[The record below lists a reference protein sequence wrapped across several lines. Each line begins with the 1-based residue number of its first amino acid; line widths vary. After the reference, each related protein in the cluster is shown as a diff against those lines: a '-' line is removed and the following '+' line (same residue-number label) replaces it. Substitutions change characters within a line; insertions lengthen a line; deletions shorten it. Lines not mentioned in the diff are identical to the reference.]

1 MSESLSLKKSLDSVI
16 YKVKRIVNGSLNTIY
31 VFNAKKEE
39 AKLVEPSEKELFK
52 EIFSD
57 REAEQ
62 IQSGIKVVF
71 SDQKI
76 HSDDSIGTIK
86 IKIINEF
93 KSEISL
99 DEIYLYCQK
108 METLNAVS
116 VYQSLTQNGKLQ
128 LTKVR
133 LDQFISNIVCD
144 ENGKLFEKP
153 TEKEVYTFDDLFEM
167 KFDNKKY
174 VVNKVL
180 GQKFFIVENEYPFV
194 CDPYD
199 VEEFDKFFE
208 RSARKS
214 LTTLNNHLL
223 LSSGDIVDADNLEQG
238 NKNVKTIYLCLAE
251 DVLEYLN
258 KKDVS
263 EETVLNVYYPFLHNK
278 NINDL
283 ESLVSSREKLVEG
296 NNKFLNEKTLN
307 SFNTINMFYDVFYE
321 RKSELN
327 YINKGI
333 KFIKAVIRPEFNVKI
348 PLEIIFKI
356 VHATQKSPLIKYNP
370 SSRQE
375 NVYRL
380 FTDKIA
386 TDGRKIPYLKKATI
400 FKLMKS
406 VARNKSV
413 AVYIESSSE
422 DNSQTMICEFDE
434 EGYITVSSEFK
445 TVVNVEEIDTIFQES
460 INPIIQEIKNLLEQS
475 GYKLNK
481 FGSLND
487 ENVEIKQLN
496 YEMQIKI
503 TKPLDIQAY
512 RGCIS
517 SIFIN
522 ETNAFKGK
530 GTTINLRFK
539 RVSNYSKFNSQE
551 AFILEKSEQGL
562 RGDQIIE
569 ALLENFPEELDRNQA
584 VEMVR
589 KVANELEIE
598 RGARKSDIK
607 IKNNP
612 GFKTTISLQ
621 QETGIIT
628 ILTENINNINYLY
641 TIPIYLDTIVRL
653 TQDKSSTRYPVKE
666 INKLCSESSE
676 DVSIEDIV
684 SSAEES
690 ADLSE
695 VPSIEP
701 EEEEVQ
707 YNKFKTV
714 EADKPKGALSLFF
727 DEGDEDSLES
737 FDGGQVSD
745 SSEESIPSEKSSS
758 EELEKSLPSMPSE
771 SEESEKS
778 LPSIA
783 SEKSEESEKSLPS
796 IASEK
801 SEESEKSL
809 PSEASSLEKTEQK
822 EIPEEKPVTPESK
835 SEENEIPILS
845 PESKSEEKSV
855 TPESKSE
862 EKEIPIL
869 SPQVSEEKKTSSEE
883 FVLPQKKSTIIESE
897 ESEKEESEK
906 EESEK
911 EKSEKEEE
919 SIKSKKT
926 SSSKT
931 KGDSS
936 KTKGITKSKTTS
948 SKSDVESDSEEEVRN
963 IDGMKLNKPYYFQT
977 LIEKRDPILILKEDT
992 ARYNSYPRTC
1002 SSNMRRQPVILS
1014 DAQLDKIKKEH
1025 PGFLRDEDVIKYGSK
1040 KDQKDQFNYI
1050 CPRYW
1055 CLKNNTII
1063 DPKDLKEVKGKDGKK
1078 ELVHPTCGKV
1088 LPKGEKS
1095 VKPGYYIYEFY
1106 EPKPGK
1112 KDYKK
1117 FPGLIPDS
1125 HPDGLCLPCCF
1136 DKYNTEGRIKANEKC
1151 YKGKKEEVNQEKAE
1165 KKEQKAALQEEDEY
1179 IKGPDKFP
1187 LDPGRWGYLPV
1198 EMQTILHEVNAD
1210 CQMSKTNTNLKDD
1223 HPCLLRHGIEIN
1235 NKQSFVACISDA
1247 LFFGKEVIDESG
1259 QKRNAKILSLSEMR
1273 ERITKAITVDTFI
1286 KYQNGNL
1293 VTDFHN
1299 MDVNVNIDKYKGSK
1313 LYSKIDINKEADKA
1327 YFTKVISAFENFIA
1341 YLGDNDAF
1349 IDHTY
1354 LWDIVSMPNKY
1365 LFPTGVNLVIFDL
1378 PKDDITNNVQLI
1390 CPSNHY
1396 STEFYQAR
1404 KPTIIMMRENN
1415 YYEPIYTY
1423 TTSKKAI
1430 NIATKFKEYDRNLSK
1445 TMRAVFKEI
1454 IKPFFDLIC
1463 RPLSSMPTVYK
1474 AKRPLL
1480 LYDLIQ
1486 KLDKYEYEVKKL
1498 VLNFNSKVIG
1508 VVAKEPVPSDRTG
1521 FIPCYPSALDEE
1533 LKKDLDFVFMTDL
1546 TLWNNYITTVQ
1557 FLNNLTSR
1565 SKKRRDEP
1573 DIPCKP
1579 AFKVIEDEHVVGILT
1594 NTNQFV
1600 QLSKPIRP
1608 DEIDSEL
1615 DLPSFNNNNY
1625 IVDIKA
1631 KPMINTEIE
1640 FTTKQEVD
1648 EVRVDYIKKIRLET
1662 NFYNVFRN
1670 TIRILLNDYENAK
1683 TRTSIENEISKE
1695 YIIYSEKLINMI
1707 TLLESLVKDK
1717 MQFTGDKN
1725 YYKLIDNVSTC
1736 IVKDKDSCEQ
1746 ASQLCAVTENGKCK
1760 LILPKN
1766 NLITEKLNK
1775 PIYFARMADE
1785 MIRYSRIKSF
1795 MFEPQTYL
1803 SFGSIGYNL
1812 RDNEIILIQ
1821 SLLTQEY
1828 FEMLT
1833 PAITNKYI
1841 KYNSY
1846 DEAQPVMTQVYENT
1860 IPSLDQAIGRKNQV
1874 ICDKIIKDH
1883 IISSTWKHCF
1893 PESYGEI
1900 EYSKYNYCTF
1910 NFIIDLIERKTKEH
1924 LSINQIK
1931 NELFNEYK
1939 NYIQENVNK
1948 IVNILIREG
1957 KKTLGDQVLAG
1968 TLTLSNLIYTDN
1980 YFLTTFDLWLLVTKY
1995 KIPTIFVCQNT
2006 ILQTNFK
2013 KNAFLGYGDEG
2024 DDFAFVIIPGFR
2036 PENVPGYKLIQSETG
2051 DVFISLN
2058 NLKEEGV
2065 EKIETAFRNRKS
2077 IEQYLEEYEIPKL
2090 TVYETKKPK
2099 LVIEGEKDVEKPKPK
2114 KKPVPLKIESSTP
2127 ISPEEYILKP
2137 KRKRSQKKII
2147 IKGNKQNKTKKKPP
2161 LIIEKSSSSK
2171 SN

>member
-1 MSESLSLKKSLDSVI
+1 
-16 YKVKRIVNGSLNTIY
+16 
-31 VFNAKKEE
+31 
-39 AKLVEPSEKELFK
+39 
-52 EIFSD
+52 
-57 REAEQ
+57 
-62 IQSGIKVVF
+62 
-71 SDQKI
+71 
-76 HSDDSIGTIK
+76 
-86 IKIINEF
+86 
-93 KSEISL
+93 
-99 DEIYLYCQK
+99 
-108 METLNAVS
+108 
-116 VYQSLTQNGKLQ
+116 
-128 LTKVR
+128 
-133 LDQFISNIVCD
+133 
-144 ENGKLFEKP
+144 
-153 TEKEVYTFDDLFEM
+153 
-167 KFDNKKY
+167 
-174 VVNKVL
+174 
-180 GQKFFIVENEYPFV
+180 
-194 CDPYD
+194 
-199 VEEFDKFFE
+199 
-208 RSARKS
+208 

-223 LSSGDIVDADNLEQG
+223 LNTGDIIDADNLDA
-238 NKNVKTIYLCLAE
+238 KNVKSINLCIAE

-263 EETVLNVYYPFLHNK
+263 EETVLNVYYPFLYNK

-283 ESLVSSREKLVEG
+283 ESLKENREKLIEG
-296 NNKFLNEKTLN
+296 NRKLFNEKTLN
-307 SFNTINMFYDVFYE
+307 SFKTINMFYDVFYQ
-321 RKSELN
+321 RKNELD

-356 VHATQKSPLIKYNP
+356 VHATQKNPLIKYNP

-406 VARNKSV
+406 AARNKSV

-445 TVVNVEEIDTIFQES
+445 SVINVEEIDTIFQEA
-460 INPIIQEIKNLLEQS
+460 INPIIEEIKNLLEQS
-475 GYKLNK
+475 GYKLHK

-517 SIFIN
+517 SVFIN
-522 ETNAFKGK
+522 ETNKFKGN
-530 GTTINLRFK
+530 TINLRFK

-584 VEMVR
+584 IEMVR

-598 RGARKSDIK
+598 RGVRKSDIK

-653 TQDKSSTRYPVKE
+653 TQDKSSTNYPIKD
-666 INKLCSESSE
+666 INKLCSESTE
-676 DVSIEDIV
+676 DVSVEDII
-684 SSAEES
+684 SSPEES

-707 YNKFKTV
+707 YNKFKLP

-727 DEGDEDSLES
+727 DEEDLEEE
-737 FDGGQVSD
+737 FEGGQGNSD
-745 SSEESIPSEKSSS
+745 SSEESVESEKSIESAKIKESLPSISS
-758 EELEKSLPSMPSE
+758 EESEKSEESVKSENLLPSMPSMS
-771 SEESEKS
+771 SEESKKSESTKS

-783 SEKSEESEKSLPS
+783 SVESP
-796 IASEK
+796 
-801 SEESEKSL
+801 
-809 PSEASSLEKTEQK
+809 LE
-822 EIPEEKPVTPESK
+822 
-835 SEENEIPILS
+835 
-845 PESKSEEKSV
+845 
-855 TPESKSE
+855 KSE

-869 SPQVSEEKKTSSEE
+869 SPKIKSEEKTATPDEKTATPEEKTATPEEKEIPILSPEKKTSSSSSEE
-883 FVLPQKKSTIIESE
+883 FTLPQKKQSKTESE
-897 ESEKEESEK
+897 EDVESEKEEDIEDI
-906 EESEK
+906 EDVEQVESEK
-911 EKSEKEEE
+911 D
-919 SIKSKKT
+919 IK
-926 SSSKT
+926 
-931 KGDSS
+931 
-936 KTKGITKSKTTS
+936 
-948 SKSDVESDSEEEVRN
+948 DVEEVKDVEEDIEDVEDVEEVRN

-1040 KDQKDQFNYI
+1040 KDPKDQFNYI

-1055 CLKNNTII
+1055 CLKNNTIV

-1088 LPKGEKS
+1088 LPKGEKA

-1117 FPGLIPDS
+1117 YPGLIPDS

-1151 YKGKKEEVNQEKAE
+1151 YADKKEKKEEKEAR
-1165 KKEQKAALQEEDEY
+1165 KEQKAALQEEDEY

-1210 CQMSKTNTNLKDD
+1210 CQVSKTNTNLKDD

-1235 NKQSFVACISDA
+1235 QNQSFIACISDA
-1247 LFFGKEVIDESG
+1247 IFFGKEVIDDSG
-1259 QKRNAKILSLSEMR
+1259 QKRTAKILSISEMR
-1273 ERITKAITVDTFI
+1273 ERIIKAITIDTFI

-1299 MDVNVNIDKYKGSK
+1299 MDKTVNLDKYKDSK
-1313 LYSKIDINKEADKA
+1313 LYSKIDLNKDADKA
-1327 YFTKVISAFENFIA
+1327 YYTKVISAFENFKA
-1341 YLGDNDAF
+1341 YLRDNDAF

-1354 LWDIVSMPNKY
+1354 LWDIISMPNKY

-1396 STEFYQAR
+1396 STEYYQAR

-1430 NIATKFKEYDRNLSK
+1430 NIVTKFKEYDRNLSK

-1454 IKPFFDLIC
+1454 IKPFFDIIC
-1463 RPLSSMPTVYK
+1463 RPLSSMPTIYK

-1508 VVAKEPVPSDRTG
+1508 VIAKEPLPADRTG

-1546 TLWNNYITTVQ
+1546 TLWNDYKTTVQ
-1557 FLNNLTSR
+1557 FLNKLTSR

-1594 NTNQFV
+1594 DTNQFI
-1600 QLSKPIRP
+1600 QLSQPIRP

-1625 IVDIKA
+1625 IVDINA
-1631 KPMINTEIE
+1631 KPMVNTEVE

-1670 TIRILLNDYENAK
+1670 TIRILLNNYENANI
-1683 TRTSIENEISKE
+1683 RNSIENEISKE
-1695 YIIYSEKLINMI
+1695 YIIYSEKLRNMI
-1707 TLLESLVKDK
+1707 ELLETLVKDK

-1725 YYKLIDNVSTC
+1725 YYNLIDNVSTC
-1736 IVKDKDSCEQ
+1736 IVKDKDSCSE

-1760 LILPKN
+1760 LILPEH

-1828 FEMLT
+1828 FETLV

-1841 KYNSY
+1841 KFNSY
-1846 DEAQPVMTQVYENT
+1846 DEAQPVITQVYENT

-1883 IISSTWKHCF
+1883 IISSVWKPCF
-1893 PESYGEI
+1893 PEGYGEI

-1910 NFIIDLIERKTKEH
+1910 NFIIDLIERKTKEQ

-1995 KIPTIFVCQNT
+1995 KIPTIFICQNN
-2006 ILQTNFK
+2006 ILQTNFEK
-2013 KNAFLGYGDEG
+2013 HAFVGYGDEG
-2024 DDFAFVIIPGFR
+2024 DDFAFIMIPGFR
-2036 PENVPGYKLIQSETG
+2036 PENVPGYKLIQSDEG
-2051 DVFISLN
+2051 NVFISLN
-2058 NLKEEGV
+2058 KLKEEGV
-2065 EKIETAFRNRKS
+2065 EKIQNAFRNKKS
-2077 IEQYLEEYEIPKL
+2077 IEQYLEEYKIPKL
-2090 TVYETKKPK
+2090 TVYENKKPK
-2099 LVIEGEKDVEKPKPK
+2099 IIIEGEEGVVKPKPK
-2114 KKPVPLKIESSTP
+2114 RKLLIIESSTP
-2127 ISPEEYILKP
+2127 VSTEEYILKP
-2137 KRKRSQKKII
+2137 KKKKSQKKVI

-2161 LIIEKSSSSK
+2161 LIIESSSSSSSSSSTPK
-2171 SN
+2171 PIDI